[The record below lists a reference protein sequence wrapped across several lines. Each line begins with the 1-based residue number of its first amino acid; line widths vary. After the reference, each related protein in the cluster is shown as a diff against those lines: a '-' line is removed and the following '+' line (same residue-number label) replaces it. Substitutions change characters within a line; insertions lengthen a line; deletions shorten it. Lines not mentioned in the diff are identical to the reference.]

1 MDENARLKST
11 RRTREDKKGGWLRW
25 KKEQINY
32 LWELGPESSKRL
44 RRKCATAN
52 LSDILSLLN
61 PELPLC
67 TLLGFAKHLNELQV
81 NQIGSI
87 AEDGRWSTLMVIE
100 HLYF

>member
-11 RRTREDKKGGWLRW
+11 RRTR
-25 KKEQINY
+25 KEQINY
-32 LWELGPESSKRL
+32 LWELASESSKRL

-52 LSDILSLLN
+52 LSDILLLLN

-67 TLLGFAKHLNELQV
+67 TLIGFAKHLNELQV
-81 NQIGSI
+81 NQIWSI